1 MKKDKP
7 IKMQAL
13 TRQEAP
19 DGRRLDIDA
28 EFEVHSEQ
36 DALLLVEKGLA
47 RRLSPEA
54 KAEDESEGAGVDA
67 VAPEDEPWTLQREP
81 DAYLETYGP
90 DAKHSAQARAEIAR
104 RKAAAADKG

>member
-1 MKKDKP
+1 MQQKDKT

-19 DGRRLDIDA
+19 DGRRLDVDA
-28 EFEVHSEQ
+28 EFEVNNEQ

-54 KAEDESEGAGVDA
+54 KPETEAPEADTST
-67 VAPEDEPWTLQREP
+67 APEDEPWTLQREP
-81 DAYLETYGP
+81 EAYLETYGP

-104 RKAAAADKG
+104 RKAAEAEKT